1 MENHIEKFIDKQNKE
16 LESLL
21 DKKIER
27 GEFNINCKIGINVQ
41 QIKENEIFTL
51 PKKFNFTKI
60 LFNSSYRKYINTQKY
75 ENYNDYEI
83 RFKQIEEE
91 MTHLLL
97 KNKKLLKKDLMVFN
111 FNNEVISNEINDLI
125 SNFKYEKMDVDD
137 DDKEIIYNFIIE
149 NDGNNEKYRTIIN
162 DFITLIEHL
171 NKTNKDENK
180 INETAKICEIEI
192 VKNLKNISKDF
203 REIFEEK
210 NTQNVNL
217 ILNKLTNIFDYY
229 LKLIFSYVNLISKN
243 IKKKL
248 R

>member
-41 QIKENEIFTL
+41 QIKENEIFTSS
-51 PKKFNFTKI
+51 KIFNFTKI
-60 LFNSSYRKYINTQKY
+60 LFNSSYRKYIYTQKY

-83 RFKQIEEE
+83 RFKKIEEE

-97 KNKKLLKKDLMVFN
+97 KNKKLLKKDLIVFN
-111 FNNEVISNEINDLI
+111 FNNEVISNEINDLT
-125 SNFKYEKMDVDD
+125 SNFKYEKMDIND
-137 DDKEIIYNFIIE
+137 DDKEMIYNFIIE

-171 NKTNKDENK
+171 NKKNKDENK
-180 INETAKICEIEI
+180 INETTKICEIEI
-192 VKNLKNISKDF
+192 VTNLKNISKDF

-217 ILNKLTNIFDYY
+217 IVNKLTNIFDYY
-229 LKLIFSYVNLISKN
+229 LKLIFSYVNLISLTSRKN
-243 IKKKL
+243 
-248 R
+248 